1 VIKSV
6 VVICVLGLLAFI
18 ELPARRAN
26 LDYVRAVSALMI
38 MNELGEPGAV
48 TGLTV
53 EPSSRPDVTLVAT
66 RAVKI
71 NNSAPAGL
79 RMDQETI
86 FSFSARTRSR
96 CFELEPGCM
105 EMEEKRSSTS
115 VSVWVPM

>member
-6 VVICVLGLLAFI
+6 VVVCAVGLLVFV

-26 LDYVRAVSALMI
+26 LDYVRVVSALVI
-38 MNELGEPGAV
+38 LNELGEPGV
-48 TGLTV
+48 VSGLSV
-53 EPSSRPDVTLVAT
+53 EPSARRDIALVAG
-66 RAVKI
+66 RAVKV

-105 EMEEKRSSTS
+105 EMEQKRASTS
-115 VSVWVPM
+115 VSVKVPM